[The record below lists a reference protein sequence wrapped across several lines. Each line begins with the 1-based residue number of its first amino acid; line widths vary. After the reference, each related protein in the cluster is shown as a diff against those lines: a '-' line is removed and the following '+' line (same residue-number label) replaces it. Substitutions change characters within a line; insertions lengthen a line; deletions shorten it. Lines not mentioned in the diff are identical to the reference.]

1 MSCRDP
7 NAGYARYV
15 CPGCQYEHCVPF
27 SCKTRFCPSCGKV
40 RVDNWVNDIV
50 RDLLEVPHLHI
61 TLTTDDLLWPC
72 FLDDRSRLKIL
83 LHTAAQVVRELVDE
97 LYPGVRIGMIYTIHT
112 YGRDLGFKP
121 HVHLVMTKGGLKDG
135 EWVEIDSIPAPR
147 LAARWRYLLCKHLR
161 QARPHDFELRKAID
175 QGYCDHRGYQVHT
188 DSFYPEGLEAARYI
202 GCYLGHPPIATSH
215 IVSYD
220 GQQVTYWYIDSNTKQ
235 RVTMTCSA
243 LDFISRLVP
252 HIPPKGM
259 QIVRYAGLYARNI
272 KRKLADIARVA
283 LEAVRLQAPLFDLEP
298 MVQSFQHLNWR
309 ERIKA
314 SFGYDPLECPHCG
327 CIMQLAEI
335 WEPKR
340 GHIWMKRWID
350 THRMRKAAR
359 LAMERLR
366 EALPHYRQLEFN
378 FDT

>member
-1 MSCRDP
+1 
-7 NAGYARYV
+7 
-15 CPGCQYEHCVPF
+15 
-27 SCKTRFCPSCGKV
+27 
-40 RVDNWVNDIV
+40 
-50 RDLLEVPHLHI
+50 
-61 TLTTDDLLWPC
+61 
-72 FLDDRSRLKIL
+72 
-83 LHTAAQVVRELVDE
+83 
-97 LYPGVRIGMIYTIHT
+97 
-112 YGRDLGFKP
+112 
-121 HVHLVMTKGGLKDG
+121 MTKGGLKDG

-161 QARPHDFELRKAID
+161 QARPHDPALRRAID
-175 QGYCDHRGYQVHT
+175 QGYRDNRGYQVHT
-188 DSFYPEGLEAARYI
+188 NSLYPEGLEAARYI
-202 GCYLGHPPIATSH
+202 GRHLGHPPIATSH
-215 IVSYD
+215 IISYD

-235 RVTMTCSA
+235 RVTVSCSA

-259 QIVRYAGLYARNI
+259 QIVRYAGLYARNV

-335 WEPKR
+335 WEPQR